1 MAKPKEQ
8 SKVLAEFQRV
18 DGIVRLKVGVT
29 QKGEPYI
36 DLRQYWQ
43 PPDTDEWAPT
53 RKGVRLHG
61 EMLEQLVAALGKAD
75 KELDKLYK

>member
-1 MAKPKEQ
+1 MAKPQEQ
-8 SKVLAEFQRV
+8 STILAEFERP
-18 DGIVRLKVGVT
+18 DGIVRLKVGIT

-43 PPDTDEWAPT
+43 PPDTEWTPT

-61 EMLEQLVAALGKAD
+61 EMLPELIAALQKAD
-75 KELDKLYK
+75 KALDKLYK